1 MEPILDAIKPIRQVR
16 LIHKTAIESRKQRME
31 DFPSASMNTMHLL
44 FSGCSEEGLYLPDL
58 SLVRKPLHRSES
70 SIVSADKDIMIVWE
84 NWPVNEELRRKT
96 FAVLDVKGTHP
107 GYCRL
112 RFNPAFSVLSST
124 TERQP
129 ELRAIEDGGLDK
141 NGFIYNSKFV
151 ATMSKKLKL
160 QKQGISVFEVIDRP
174 GYNLRTN
181 TLCMGQLSRAVW
193 CALAATTSL
202 WTTFTHSTVRSG
214 QRLPRNGYID
224 TGHRGGPVRG

>member
-1 MEPILDAIKPIRQVR
+1 MEPILDAIMPIREVK
-16 LIHKTAIESRKQRME
+16 LIHKTAIESRQQHME

-44 FSGCSEEGLYLPDL
+44 FSGSSEEGLYLPDL
-58 SLVRKPLHRSES
+58 SLVRKPLHSSES
-70 SIVSADKDIMIVWE
+70 SMVSADKDIMIVWE
-84 NWPVNEELRRKT
+84 NWPVNEKLRRKT
-96 FAVLDVKGTHP
+96 FAVLEVKGTHP

-112 RFNPAFSVLSST
+112 RFNAAFSALSSR

-129 ELRAIEDGGLDK
+129 ELRSIEHGGLDK

-181 TLCMGQLSRAVW
+181 HLLHGPA
-193 CALAATTSL
+193 
-202 WTTFTHSTVRSG
+202 FT
-214 QRLPRNGYID
+214 
-224 TGHRGGPVRG
+224 